1 MENSAHRKMVKGIIV
16 ERTKSKRYCT
26 VVSWIGQRRWRALLC
41 VLAVLCLSIPAPAFA
56 KSLNGT
62 LLGQGTG
69 REVAFNHHGK
79 PLNDWAG
86 TLKFKLDSGED
97 LLVFCIQ
104 IDVRVRSGDRY
115 RSDGPVLGLPN
126 GCQIRYLLDAY
137 PASTAKDADEA
148 AARQMAIWV
157 FSDGV
162 DPTTIDDAKVRDRA
176 IALVKEANGKPCPKP
191 RTEAPDLTLD
201 PSTANAAVG
210 QVVAYTVHA
219 SSGDAGHPLNISV
232 SGAAVFSD
240 ANGANLGQ
248 QQQTI
253 NLDGQSGAT
262 IWVLSTGAGETTVS
276 VALPY
281 RLEAGTVYSQ
291 LDDTSPTQRLVL
303 AENLNLVAK
312 ASAQLSVAVEVPPAL
327 TEQAT
332 VPATTPTAPAEQATV
347 PATTP
352 APPAATSAPAT
363 HRPKGKDQTPTPAEQ
378 PTVTVLVGEAESVT
392 PVLAAEATALPAPAA
407 NEQAGAAAVAA
418 PAPQAGAAVRPR
430 SLPRTGEPAGP
441 AIGLILLGAAALLV
455 GALLR
460 GRRTMR

>member
-1 MENSAHRKMVKGIIV
+1 M
-16 ERTKSKRYCT
+16 
-26 VVSWIGQRRWRALLC
+26 
-41 VLAVLCLSIPAPAFA
+41 
-56 KSLNGT
+56 
-62 LLGQGTG
+62 G
-69 REVAFNHHGK
+69 REVTFNHHGK

-126 GCQIRYLLDAY
+126 GCKIRYLLDAY
-137 PASTAKDADEA
+137 PASSAKDADEA

-162 DPTTIDDAKVRDRA
+162 DPTTIADAKVRDRA

-248 QQQTI
+248 QEQTI

-262 IWVLSTGAGETTVS
+262 IWLLSTGDGETTLS

-291 LDDTSPTQRLVL
+291 IDDTSPTQRLVL
-303 AENLNLVAK
+303 AENRDLVAK
-312 ASAQLSVAVEVPPAL
+312 ASAQLSVAVGAPPAL

-332 VPATTPTAPAEQATV
+332 VPATTPTELAEQATV
-347 PATTP
+347 PAITP
-352 APPAATSAPAT
+352 SRPAATPPPAT
-363 HRPKGKDQTPTPAEQ
+363 HRPNEKDETPTPAEQ
-378 PTVTVLVGEAESVT
+378 PTMTEVAGEAVGAT
-392 PVLAAEATALPAPAA
+392 PILAAEVTALPAPTTAQAA
-407 NEQAGAAAVAA
+407 NVQPRAAA
-418 PAPQAGAAVRPR
+418 PRPR
-430 SLPRTGEPAGP
+430 SLPRTGDPASS
-441 AIGLILLGAAALLV
+441 AIGLILIGVAALLV

>member
-1 MENSAHRKMVKGIIV
+1 V
-16 ERTKSKRYCT
+16 ERAKSKQQGT
-26 VVSWIGQRRWRALLC
+26 GVSWLVQRSWRALLC
-41 VLAVLCLSIPAPAFA
+41 VLAVVCLSIASPALA

-69 REVAFNHHGK
+69 REVAFNHQGK

-115 RSDGPVLGLPN
+115 RSDGPVLALPN
-126 GCQIRYLLDAY
+126 GCKIRYLLDAY
-137 PASTAKDADEA
+137 PASTAKNADEA

-162 DPTTIDDAKVRDRA
+162 DPTTIADAKVRDRA

-191 RTEAPDLTLD
+191 RTDAPDLTLD
-201 PSTANAAVG
+201 PSTANATVG

-219 SSGDAGHPLNISV
+219 SSGDAGHPFTISV

-291 LDDTSPTQRLVL
+291 IDDTNPTQRLVL
-303 AENLNLVAK
+303 AENLDLVAK
-312 ASAQLSVAVEVPPAL
+312 ASAQLSVAVGAPPAV

-332 VPATTPTAPAEQATV
+332 VSATTPAAPAEQATV
-347 PATTP
+347 PAATSSPATPQPNGKDTTP
-352 APPAATSAPAT
+352 A
-363 HRPKGKDQTPTPAEQ
+363 PAEQ
-378 PTVTVLVGEAESVT
+378 PTVTVVAGEAVGAT
-392 PVLAAEATALPAPAA
+392 PILAAEATALLAPAAAPAA
-407 NEQAGAAAVAA
+407 NAQPGTAA
-418 PAPQAGAAVRPR
+418 PRPR

-441 AIGLILLGAAALLV
+441 ALELILLGIAALLV
-455 GALLR
+455 GVLLR
-460 GRRTMR
+460 GRRIMRRAGD

>member
-1 MENSAHRKMVKGIIV
+1 MM
-16 ERTKSKRYCT
+16 SKKHCT
-26 VVSWIGQRRWRALLC
+26 VLAWLVRRTWLALLC
-41 VLAVLCLSIPAPAFA
+41 ALAVVCLSIPSPALA

-62 LLGQGTG
+62 FLGRGTG

-126 GCQIRYLLDAY
+126 GCKIQYLLDAY

-162 DPTTIDDAKVRDRA
+162 DPTTIEDAKVRDRA
-176 IALVKEANGKPCPKP
+176 IALVNEANGKPCPKR

-201 PSTANAAVG
+201 PPIANAAVG
-210 QVVAYTVHA
+210 QVVAYTVRA
-219 SSGDAGHPLNISV
+219 SPADAGQSVTISV
-232 SGAAVFSD
+232 SGPAVFSD
-240 ANGANLGQ
+240 TNGTNSGAQ
-248 QQQTI
+248 QQHIT
-253 NLDGQSGAT
+253 LDGQSGAT
-262 IWVLSTGAGETTVS
+262 IWVLSAGVGETTLS

-291 LDDTSPTQRLVL
+291 LDDKNPTQRLVL
-303 AENLNLVAK
+303 AENLDLVAK
-312 ASAQLSVAVEVPPAL
+312 ASAQLSVAVGAPPFAPSPPAR

-332 VPATTPTAPAEQATV
+332 VPATTPTVPAEQATV
-347 PATTP
+347 PTMTP
-352 APPAATSAPAT
+352 SPPAATAPPAT
-363 HRPKGKDQTPTPAEQ
+363 RRPKGKDKTPAPAEQ
-378 PTVTVLVGEAESVT
+378 PTVTVVAGEAVDAT
-392 PVLAAEATALPAPAA
+392 PVRAAEVTALPAPTTAPA
-407 NEQAGAAAVAA
+407 TNEQAGAAPVAA
-418 PAPQAGAAVRPR
+418 PVPPAGVALRPR

-441 AIGLILLGAAALLV
+441 AIGLILVGVAVLLV

-460 GRRTMR
+460 GRRIMR